1 MHLHGIK
8 MQNRFLRSR
17 MSELCQVFTY
27 FLLLP
32 GRKGLKGLPGRPG
45 PHGFDGQKGPRG
57 RPGAGI
63 PGPEGAQRFS

>member
-1 MHLHGIK
+1 
-8 MQNRFLRSR
+8 

-32 GRKGLKGLPGRPG
+32 GPKGLKGLPGRPG

-63 PGPEGAQRFS
+63 PGPEGAQRFSYSGELPGRLHRGGTG